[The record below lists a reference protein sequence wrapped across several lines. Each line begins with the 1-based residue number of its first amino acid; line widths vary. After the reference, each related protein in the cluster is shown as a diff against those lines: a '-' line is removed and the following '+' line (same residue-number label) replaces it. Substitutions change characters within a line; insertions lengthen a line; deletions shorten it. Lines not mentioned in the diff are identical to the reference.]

1 MSTLIETITPRRQQ
15 KEERREQILD
25 AAVRVFSEKGF
36 AGASMRDISREVGV
50 TEGLIYHYFEGKDQ
64 LLYSCWKERSWRAS
78 LEKILAESAGI
89 PLQDVLTE
97 MIRDFVGTLRS
108 NSDMV
113 RICSNEMQHHPEMR
127 EFHTQRIEDNGNLIG
142 DFLRGRQEIG
152 EIRSDVDVHTPA
164 FLLMGAAY
172 SLFMV
177 WGNLCDEEWSQRVD
191 GLLMNGIGVVMHGIS
206 PKIELIGAH

>member
-1 MSTLIETITPRRQQ
+1 MTTLIETATPRRQQ

-25 AAVRVFSEKGF
+25 AAVRIFSDKGF

-50 TEGLIYHYFEGKDQ
+50 TEGLLYHYFEGKDQ

-78 LEKILAESAGI
+78 LEKILAESEGI
-89 PLQDVLTE
+89 PLRDVLTA
-97 MIRDFVGTLRS
+97 MIRDFVNTLRS

-113 RICSNEMQHHPEMR
+113 RICSNEMQHNPEMR

-142 DFLRGRQEIG
+142 DFLRGRQSLG
-152 EIRSDVDVHTPA
+152 EIRSNVDVKAPA
-164 FLLMGAAY
+164 LLLMGSAY

-177 WGNLCDEEWSQRVD
+177 WGNSSDDDWRQRVEV
-191 GLLMNGIGVVMHGIS
+191 LLSSGIEVVMFGIS
-206 PKIELIGAH
+206 PTEGIGGIV